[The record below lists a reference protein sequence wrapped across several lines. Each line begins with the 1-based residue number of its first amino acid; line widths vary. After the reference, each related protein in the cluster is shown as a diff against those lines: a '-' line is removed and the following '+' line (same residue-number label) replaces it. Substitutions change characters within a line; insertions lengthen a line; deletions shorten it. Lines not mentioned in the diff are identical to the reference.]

1 MLQARDY
8 KRPSGFEGKR
18 VIVVGAGNSAAD
30 VACDVSTVAEQVRT
44 TYSCLT
50 TIQSNNLK

>member
-1 MLQARDY
+1 VLQARDY